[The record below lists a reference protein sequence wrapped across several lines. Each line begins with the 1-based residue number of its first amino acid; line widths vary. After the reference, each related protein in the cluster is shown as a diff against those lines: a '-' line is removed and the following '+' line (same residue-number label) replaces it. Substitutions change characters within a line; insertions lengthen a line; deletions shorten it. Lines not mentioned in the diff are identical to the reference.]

1 MIAWVFPGQG
11 SQQIGM
17 AGGLRSGPARE
28 TFAEASEVLS
38 WDVAKACDAGPP
50 ERLDSTEVTQ
60 PAVFIV
66 SIAAA
71 RSLEARGLRPEAVA
85 GHSVG
90 ELTAMTVA
98 GSIRFEDAL
107 RAVAA
112 RGTAMRRAG
121 RAHPGGMAAVV
132 GLSAARVEEL
142 CAEASGLV
150 GAANLNG
157 PEQVVISGENT
168 AIADV
173 AARVRE
179 EGGRVI
185 RLKVSVAAHSPLM
198 GPVRDVLADALRD
211 VSWSPPHVPFFSSVT
226 GRRHDQPDELVDLAV
241 RGVTEPVRWMDAV
254 HAMGEEGVD
263 MFVEVGP
270 GTVLSGLIR
279 RIAADAETVQAG
291 DDAAIESLA
300 ERLAV
305 VGGRSV
311 DGHGN

>member
-11 SQQIGM
+11 SQQVGM
-17 AGGLRSGPARE
+17 AGGLRSTAARE
-28 TFAEASEVLS
+28 TFAEASDVLG
-38 WDVAKACDAGPP
+38 WDVVRACDAGPP

-60 PAVFIV
+60 PAVFTV

-71 RSLEARGLRPEAVA
+71 RTLEARGLRPEAVA

-90 ELTAMTVA
+90 ELAAMTVA
-98 GSIRFEDAL
+98 GGIRFEDAL

-112 RGTAMRRAG
+112 RGEAMRRAG

-132 GLSAARVEEL
+132 GLSAPRVEEL
-142 CAEASGLV
+142 CAESAGLV
-150 GAANLNG
+150 APANLNA
-157 PEQVVISGENT
+157 PEQVVISGEND

-179 EGGRVI
+179 DGGRVI

-198 GPVRDVLADALRD
+198 APVPEVLAESLRGA
-211 VSWSPPHVPFFSSVT
+211 SWFPPEIPFFSSVT
-226 GRRHDQPDELVDLAV
+226 GRRHDRAEELVDLAV
-241 RGVTEPVRWMDAV
+241 RGVTEPVRWIDSVGSM
-254 HAMGEEGVD
+254 HHEGAEL
-263 MFVEVGP
+263 FVEVGP
-270 GTVLSGLIR
+270 GAVLSGLIA
-279 RIAADAETVQAG
+279 RIAPEAETVQAG
-291 DDAAIESLA
+291 DDDAVDALA

-311 DGHGN
+311 DGHSD